1 MRLFVLNIS
10 IHLHIFL
17 SCSKFN
23 HISKIKPIYSLK
35 TLSLTVISCLFF
47 IVSNAQQSAKD
58 EDDKLSL
65 TEGTVDNQF
74 EYVIQRSNNY
84 QDYKVVKKTWLY
96 ALKAHTMD
104 SLKAIR
110 KDLVDTQTVVDSQA
124 VEIKTLK
131 SNLSETQSTL
141 EATNEEKDNMA
152 LFGWQM
158 SKSSYN
164 VLMWSI
170 IGALFALLLI
180 FIYKFKNSNSVTK
193 LAKKSLLETEE
204 EFEEHRRTA
213 LEREQKV
220 RRQLQDE
227 INKQKTIK

>member
-1 MRLFVLNIS
+1 MAA
-10 IHLHIFL
+10 
-17 SCSKFN
+17 
-23 HISKIKPIYSLK
+23 
-35 TLSLTVISCLFF
+35 
-47 IVSNAQQSAKD
+47 NAQQKSSD
-58 EDDKLSL
+58 DDDKLSL

-104 SLKAIR
+104 SLKAIQ
-110 KDLVDTQTVVDSQA
+110 KDLVDTQSIVGNQNTEIDSL
-124 VEIKTLK
+124 KT
-131 SNLSETQSTL
+131 NLSETKLTL
-141 EATNEEKDNMA
+141 AETNEEKDNMA
-152 LFGWQM
+152 LFGLQM
-158 SKSSYN
+158 SKSNYN

-170 IGALFALLLI
+170 IGVLFALLLL
-180 FIYKFKNSNSVTK
+180 FIYKFKNSNSVTRE
-193 LAKKSLLETEE
+193 AKKSLVETEE

>member
-1 MRLFVLNIS
+1 M
-10 IHLHIFL
+10 H
-17 SCSKFN
+17 
-23 HISKIKPIYSLK
+23 SLK
-35 TLSLTVISCLFF
+35 TLSLTLISFLFF
-47 IVSNAQQSAKD
+47 IVSNAQQTANN

-74 EYVIQRSNNY
+74 EYVIQKSNNY
-84 QDYKVVKKTWLY
+84 QEYKVVKKTWLY

-110 KDLVDTQTVVDSQA
+110 KDLVDTQTVVDSQST
-124 VEIKTLK
+124 EIAALKT
-131 SNLSETQSTL
+131 NLAETQSTL
-141 EATNEEKDNMA
+141 ADTNEEKDNMA
-152 LFGWQM
+152 LFGLQM
-158 SKSSYN
+158 SKNNYN

-170 IGALFALLLI
+170 IAALFALLLI
-180 FIYKFKNSNSVTK
+180 FIYKFRNSNSVTK
-193 LAKKSLLETEE
+193 LAKKSLLETED